1 MHLDLWDKTR
11 SIFCQVTGKRRSA
24 QKRDW
29 LWCDVWCC
37 VVLCGVVRRCVA
49 MCGTVMVWVFGYSK
63 KSVRMFCYLNQKYVA
78 IFIIY
83 YSVPLNAFKAYLP
96 CGVKNTFM
104 VAPS

>member
-1 MHLDLWDKTR
+1 M
-11 SIFCQVTGKRRSA
+11 
-24 QKRDW
+24 
-29 LWCDVWCC
+29 WCCEAMCGDALCCEAMCC
-37 VVLCGVVRRCVA
+37 VVLCGVAWCSA
-49 MCGTVMVWVFGYSK
+49 VMVWVFGYSK

-78 IFIIY
+78 IFIIC